1 MYLSKVDF
9 ETGDALLVA
18 DGRQLEQRVRRFQ
31 LDLNQTSND
40 LFQRDILLLSW
51 KVILCSLN

>member
-9 ETGDALLVA
+9 EAGDALLVA

-31 LDLNQTSND
+31 LDLN
-40 LFQRDILLLSW
+40 
-51 KVILCSLN
+51 